1 MTNSV
6 ATACM
11 HTDKYNVVCCFLN
24 KKYTFFAIESFHFYT
39 GYATVYLSWSTY
51 INNSVIIT

>member
-39 GYATVYLSWSTY
+39 GYATVYLS
-51 INNSVIIT
+51 